1 MTDAPRYAYPKA
13 IIGTAE
19 LATALGD
26 PTLRVFDCTTWL
38 HYEEGTGRPY
48 RVEAARA
55 DYDRGHIPGSGFL
68 DLQGE
73 LSDTAAPTNF
83 MMPTP
88 DELAAR
94 FAARGIG
101 EGTRV
106 VLYSRRSLQWA
117 TRIWW
122 MLRAIGFDDAAILDG
137 GFDKW
142 AAEGRPLETAETR
155 FPPAQLVAR
164 PRPGLFVGKAAM
176 QAAIGDAGACS
187 INALSPELHRG
198 DTARYGRPGRIPGSV
213 NVPAAALLDPA
224 TLTLRP
230 PAAVAASFAAVGAD
244 PGKRMLIYCGGGIAA
259 TLDAFLLHQL
269 GYRDIAVYDAS
280 MSEWAKDPAL
290 PMEQG

>member
-1 MTDAPRYAYPKA
+1 MTDMPRYAYPEA
-13 IIGTAE
+13 IIGTAA
-19 LATALGD
+19 LAAALGD
-26 PTLRVFDCTTWL
+26 PALRVFDCTTWL